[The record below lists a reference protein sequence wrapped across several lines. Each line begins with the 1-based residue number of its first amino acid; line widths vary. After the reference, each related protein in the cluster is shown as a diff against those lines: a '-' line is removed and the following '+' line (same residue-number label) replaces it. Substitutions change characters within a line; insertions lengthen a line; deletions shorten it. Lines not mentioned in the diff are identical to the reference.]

1 MRRFTKKE
9 LSALTPDALRWLK
22 SGVKDLTINQQTGDT
37 ISLKDADHFPNLKL
51 IGEDVFFTNAAL
63 NKAKREAKAIHHPIN
78 EPIKPDPGA
87 TARLL
92 KQINQSVSALHTSLT
107 TPDQRLE
114 QSNRH
119 INKSL
124 SNIKNNPL
132 VKRAEATA
140 ARKDRE
146 AIARQVC
153 LGSHQQWQRTLG
165 GTPVAQH
172 TIKPRPQYRTK
183 APTLPQVPNAYCVPD
198 HNIPGLTLISTN
210 PSNSSRSTR

>member
-92 KQINQSVSALHTSLT
+92 KQISQSVSALHTSLT

-114 QSNRH
+114 QSNRQ

-124 SNIKNNPL
+124 SNIRNNPL
-132 VKRAEATA
+132 VKRAEATV

-146 AIARQVC
+146 GDVRLTVAEA
-153 LGSHQQWQRTLG
+153 LG
-165 GTPVAQH
+165 
-172 TIKPRPQYRTK
+172 
-183 APTLPQVPNAYCVPD
+183 
-198 HNIPGLTLISTN
+198 
-210 PSNSSRSTR
+210 